1 MIAEQENILCLLN
14 LRNEKI
20 MSLVIKEFE
29 EDDLSVEPDLYR
41 NRKNIMRIYKGLK
54 ILVDRKFEIVMNL
67 ILFRNVISKFWEDE
81 VTQEMLIILIH
92 AGMVLTDIRIWRDF
106 IISRDSDMVTKEIY
120 KEDEV
125 KKITAY
131 HFKRV

>member
-1 MIAEQENILCLLN
+1 
-14 LRNEKI
+14 

-54 ILVDRKFEIVMNL
+54 ILVERKFEIVMNL
-67 ILFRNVISKFWEDE
+67 ILFRNVILKFWEDE